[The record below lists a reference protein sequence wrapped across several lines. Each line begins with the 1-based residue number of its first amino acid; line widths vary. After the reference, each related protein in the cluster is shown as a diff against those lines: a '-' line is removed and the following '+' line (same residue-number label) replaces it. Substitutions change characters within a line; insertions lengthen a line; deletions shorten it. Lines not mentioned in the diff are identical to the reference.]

1 MNNID
6 TDLRVVGIDPGTTT
20 GVAAL
25 DLDGT
30 LVDYTSR
37 RDFAKD
43 RIIQFMV
50 DAGKPLIV
58 AADVAPPPTLVEDI
72 GSNTGSLVFAP
83 DTDLSQNRKEA
94 LVTAFPVDGEDS
106 HVADAV
112 AAAEYA
118 RREYVD
124 TVSDIHRRAVEEGVE
139 PQLDDIIEL
148 VVNGE
153 LSTAAAISEVSK
165 VDADEPEPAVDD
177 EAAEPDWEDVAAK
190 RQQRIELL
198 ESKVAN
204 LQEYIDDVDAGSDG
218 NGVGEEELRRR
229 NRRIRD
235 LAGDLEQARA
245 DIEQLEAERD
255 AFREAVQR
263 LADGW
268 RYVPTVDSLADADTT
283 VVAVDR
289 YTGEEIAADV
299 ETVMTSQASPD
310 LRQAGVTTV
319 AREEVDRIVE
329 TPDGYVVHP
338 AELDTE
344 QDAEAFM
351 EWLEAYRTR

>member
-6 TDLRVVGIDPGTTT
+6 TELRVVGIDPGTTT

-58 AADVAPPPTLVEDI
+58 AADVHPAPALVEEI
-72 GSNTGSLVFAP
+72 GSNTGSLVFSP
-83 DTDLSQNRKEA
+83 DRDLGQDRKDA
-94 LVTAFPVDGEDS
+94 LVDPFPVGGEDS

-118 RREYVD
+118 RREYTD
-124 TVSDIHRRAVEEGVE
+124 TVSDIQRRAREDGVE
-139 PQLDDIIEL
+139 TQLDDIIEL

-153 LSTAAAISEVSK
+153 LSTAAAISEVAK
-165 VDADEPEPAVDD
+165 VEEEPAPV
-177 EAAEPDWEDVAAK
+177 ETEPGGGPDWEEVAAA
-190 RQQRIELL
+190 RQDRIELL

-204 LQEYIDDVDAGSDG
+204 LQEYVDELDTGGDG
-218 NGVGEEELRRR
+218 DGVSEEELRRR
-229 NRRIRD
+229 NRRIRG

-245 DIEQLEAERD
+245 DIERLEAERD
-255 AFREAVQR
+255 ALRTALQR

-268 RYVPTVDSLADADTT
+268 RYVPKVERLADAETST
-283 VVAVDR
+283 VSVDR
-289 YTGEEIAADV
+289 YSGGDIAAEV
-299 ETVMTSQASPD
+299 ETVLVSDPSAALQEE
-310 LRQAGVTTV
+310 GITV
-319 AREEVDRIVE
+319 VPRDDVDRIVE
-329 TPDGYVVHP
+329 TPDAYIVDP
-338 AELDTE
+338 AELDAGR
-344 QDAEAFM
+344 DAEAFM
-351 EWLEAYRTR
+351 EWLETYRTR